1 MNQKGVGPQ
10 LSINN
15 EGINFFCKW
24 EVTII
29 KVLPAPT
36 YLEDVELQMD

>member
-1 MNQKGVGPQ
+1 MAIRAPDGA
-10 LSINN
+10 NN
-15 EGINFFCKW
+15 EGIIFFCNW